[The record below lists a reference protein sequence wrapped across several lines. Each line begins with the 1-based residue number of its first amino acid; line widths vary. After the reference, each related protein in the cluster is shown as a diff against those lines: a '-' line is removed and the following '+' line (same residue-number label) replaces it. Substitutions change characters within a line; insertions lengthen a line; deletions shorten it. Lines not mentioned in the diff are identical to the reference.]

1 MRDRRSLHAEFRM
14 AAVSVS
20 LLGGGVCTAQSQE
33 AAPFPR
39 PEHPNLLFIC
49 TDQQQ
54 AATLAAY
61 GNDRFLVPN
70 LNALSNESVVFA
82 NAHVVQPVST
92 PSRGTLLTGLYPHEH
107 GAREN
112 NLPISETAR
121 ALPEMLADSLY
132 ATGYFGKWHL
142 GDEIFAQH
150 GFEEFESV
158 EDIYYPHY
166 SPGRD
171 RSARSGYHRFLCRA
185 GFVPDDAENNL
196 FTRRFVTSLP
206 YEYGKPA
213 YLAAEAERFL
223 KRHGGSPFVLYVSY
237 LEPHTP
243 FNGPFD
249 DLHAADSL
257 ELSPALGC
265 PLTEEDPVRYR
276 SRARNLKRDSYAD
289 MNRRYAGLC
298 HAVDRSVGQILRVL
312 DSLGLRENTIV
323 VFTSDHG
330 EMMGAHGLSNKSVMY
345 EPALRVPLLMRIPW
359 LGTEPRRIER
369 AVSSIDIV
377 PTLLDLMG
385 EEIPEQLPGRSL
397 MPIVL
402 QGKRPRDDGHVFA
415 LWNPN
420 NDDKKSRQVPGY
432 TREETD
438 FYNGASFRTVLSPD
452 GWKLTM
458 SDRDRNQLFN
468 LREDPWECENLYY
481 SGDHKPVINRLWR
494 KIRRWQRQNADTL
507 KLNR

>member
-1 MRDRRSLHAEFRM
+1 MNDLRFIYGSLRCSL
-14 AAVSVS
+14 VSAGILS
-20 LLGGGVCTAQSQE
+20 GGGIWTVRAVAQ
-33 AAPFPR
+33 PC

-70 LNALSNESVVFA
+70 LNALSEESIVFA
-82 NAHVVQPVST
+82 NTYVVQPVST
-92 PSRGTLLTGLYPHEH
+92 PSRGTLLTGLYPAVH
-107 GAREN
+107 GACEN
-112 NLPISETAR
+112 DRAMNESAR
-121 ALPEMLADSLY
+121 TLPELLPEGCY
-132 ATGYFGKWHL
+132 VTGYFGKWHL

-150 GFEEFESV
+150 GFEEFDSV
-158 EDIYYPHY
+158 EDVYFPYY
-166 SPGRD
+166 SERRE
-171 RSARSGYHRFLCRA
+171 RSARSGYHHFLRRA
-185 GFVPDDAENNL
+185 GFVPDDSAHNL
-196 FTRRFVTSLP
+196 FTRKFVTTLP

-213 YLAAEAERFL
+213 YLAARASDFL
-223 KRHGGSPFVLYVSY
+223 KRHRNSPFVLYVGY

-249 DLHAADSL
+249 DLHDTDSL
-257 ELSPALGC
+257 LLSPAC
-265 PLTEEDPVRYR
+265 DCRLTDEDPVRYR
-276 SRARNLKRDSYAD
+276 LRARNLDRQTYGD

-298 HAVDRSVGQILRVL
+298 HAVDRSVGYILQVL

-345 EPALRVPLLMRIPW
+345 EPALRVPLIMRVPW
-359 LGTEPRRIER
+359 LKDSVKRVECP
-369 AVSSIDIV
+369 VSSIDIV

-385 EEIPEQLPGRSL
+385 YVSPKQLPGRSL

-402 QGKRPRDDGHVFA
+402 TGKRAGDDGCVFA

-420 NDDKKSRQVPGY
+420 NDAKKLRKIPEY
-432 TREETD
+432 TDQERIY
-438 FYNGASFRTVLSPD
+438 YNNASFRTVISPD
-452 GWKLTM
+452 GWKLTL
-458 SDRDRNQLFN
+458 SNRDRNQLFN
-468 LREDPWECENLYY
+468 LREDPDECNNLYY
-481 SGDHKPVINRLWR
+481 SGTCEKQIDRLWR
-494 KIRRWQRQNADTL
+494 KIRRWQKQNGDSL